1 MVGIVVDSCCDLT
14 REIIEK
20 YNVAVVPFKMTIESK
35 EYVDDENLDLEAFL
49 TNMQASK
56 KGVVTSCPSPLEY
69 KEAILSRN
77 TDEVFVITITS
88 KLSGSYNSAMVAKQ
102 MVEEE
107 NKNIKVHVIDSLA
120 AGAGE
125 IALFLKLV
133 ELREGL
139 TFEEI
144 VEKMETLRNSMKIFF
159 ILDKFDNLVKNGR
172 MGKVTGIMAGALNIR
187 PIMHGVNGEI
197 EVFQINRG
205 FKKSLV
211 NLAKNIGE
219 MFDDLGERL
228 IITVGVGSEDRS
240 EFLREKLEEM
250 YNFKNY
256 HYLTAN
262 GLTSTYANVGGV
274 IVAVI

>member
-14 REIIEK
+14 KELIDK

-35 EYVDDENLDLEAFL
+35 DYVDDENLDLEGFIN
-49 TNMQASK
+49 NMRTSKQA
-56 KGVVTSCPSPLEY
+56 VVTACPSPLEF

-107 NKNIKVHVIDSLA
+107 NKDIKVHVLDSLA

-125 IALFLKLV
+125 VALFYKLV
-133 ELREGL
+133 ELKDKMNFHEL
-139 TFEEI
+139 
-144 VEKMETLRNSMKIFF
+144 VENMEANRDSMKLYF

-172 MGKVTGIMAGALNIR
+172 MGKVAGKVAGALNIR
-187 PIMHGVNGEI
+187 PLMHAVDGEI
-197 EVFQINRG
+197 EMLQINRG

-219 MFDDLGERL
+219 VFDDLEDR
-228 IITVGVGSEDRS
+228 IIVGVGVYAEDRS
-240 EFLREKLEEM
+240 IFLKEKLEEM

-256 HYLTAN
+256 IYFKAN
-262 GLTSTYANVGGV
+262 GLTTTYANEGGI
-274 IVAVI
+274 IVAII